1 MVRRSVQTI
10 EGDLSHREFQ
20 LVGEPRVR
28 LGRIREGEVIHGGQF
43 VDLRRGDWLEV
54 ELEVE
59 VTLGFLLA
67 EPSLAAT
74 LLPRTTRRFVVSP
87 GTTTHS

>member
-28 LGRIREGEVIHGGQF
+28 LGRIGEGEVIHGGQF
-43 VDLRRGDWLEV
+43 VDLRGGDWLEV

-59 VTLGFLLA
+59 VSGEGEA
-67 EPSLAAT
+67 PAA
-74 LLPRTTRRFVVSP
+74 S
-87 GTTTHS
+87 